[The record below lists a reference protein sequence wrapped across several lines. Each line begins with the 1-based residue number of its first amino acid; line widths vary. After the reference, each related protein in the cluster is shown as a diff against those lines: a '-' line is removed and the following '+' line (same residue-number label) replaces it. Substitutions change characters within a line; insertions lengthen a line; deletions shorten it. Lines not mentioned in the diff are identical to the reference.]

1 MHPKDIVFRYCKFQH
16 IKQLGYN
23 LKKDILKEL
32 SVFLRSSTNKDLI
45 EKLFSKKIS
54 YNNIFFFEEMGFK
67 ITFKYIEE
75 SDSYQLILKN
85 SIEMP
90 PINIKKQTYFHYK
103 FVNQLMTINKK
114 HKFLSKLFDE
124 LGFLDESI
132 YKIEYES
139 EPYFKMNNKIY
150 IKDNEYISIEFFEKN
165 KINKYTGILSEKLR
179 MANELIFN
187 KEDKC
192 HRFYVYWEHFLMDE
206 KYFENYVNNIA
217 IFIEDLTESHLEYF
231 NKKFN
236 RNMKDYANAII
247 SNNSFLLEDL
257 NKLIE
262 WKDEE
267 SQARFYVYYKRS
279 LTDIGQIDKFQ
290 EGILSLSELNYYIKK
305 LDTNYVKDEHTLEYW
320 SNINFNIL
328 NEYKNSYIDFIN
340 KRELIKENPI
350 YGLE

>member
-16 IKQLGYN
+16 IKQIGYN

-32 SVFLRSSTNKDLI
+32 SIFLRNSTNKDLI
-45 EKLFSKKIS
+45 EKLFSKKVS
-54 YNNIFFFEEMGFK
+54 YNNIFFFEEIGFK
-67 ITFKYIEE
+67 ITFNYIEE
-75 SDSYQLILKN
+75 SNSYQLILKN
-85 SIEMP
+85 SIDMP

-114 HKFLSKLFDE
+114 YKFLTKLFDE

-132 YKIEYES
+132 FKIEYTY

-150 IKDNEYISIEFFEKN
+150 INDNEYISIELFEKN
-165 KINKYTGILSEKLR
+165 KIDKYTGILSEKLR

-192 HRFYVYWEHFLMDE
+192 QRFYVYWEHLLMEE

-231 NKKFN
+231 NKKFS
-236 RNMKDYANAII
+236 RNMKEYANAII
-247 SNNSFLLEDL
+247 FNNSFLLEDL

-267 SQARFYVYYKRS
+267 SQARFYLYFKRS

-305 LDTNYVKDEHTLEYW
+305 LDTNYVKDESVLEYW
-320 SNINFNIL
+320 GNINFNIL
-328 NEYKNSYIDFIN
+328 NEYKNSYIDFTN
-340 KRELIKENPI
+340 KKDLIKENPI